1 MKWQTTKMTLDK
13 YGLEANANKR
23 IIRIILAQSCSN
35 FALLPPDGSHCGWM
49 IKVMQCNKNLI

>member
-1 MKWQTTKMTLDK
+1 MAWRV
-13 YGLEANANKR
+13 NANKR

-49 IKVMQCNKNLI
+49 IKVMQCNKNLIG